1 MKTWLLLLTG
11 LIIFLS
17 GCQSVDQQ
25 PPNVLFICIDDL
37 NDWTGFLGG
46 HPDTKTPNLDKLAA
60 GSVVFSR
67 AYCPAPACNPS
78 RASIMTGV
86 RPSTSGVYINPQPW
100 RNSPK
105 LSDIQTLPQYFRA
118 HGYVAKGSGKT
129 FHGHYPDP
137 ASWDEYW
144 PSLTRQRPDD
154 PLPKARP
161 INGIPN
167 TAHFDWGPLDVSKE
181 EMSDWQV
188 ADWVIGQLEK
198 DHEKPF
204 FLACGFFRPHL
215 PWYVPREYFDK
226 FPLASISLPEVRED
240 DVNDI
245 PEAGK
250 AMIRFGDHK
259 NVTEHHQWKKAVQGY
274 LASINFVDE
283 CLGRVIEALETSQ
296 YRDNTVVVLWSDHG
310 WNLGEKQHWRKFALW
325 ENTTRTVFLMKAPGL
340 SADGE
345 FCNRPVSLV
354 NIYPTLVELCGL
366 PGNPENE
373 GRSLVPLLKDPGK
386 DWDLPSITTHGKD
399 NHAVRFEEWRM
410 IHYADGSSEL
420 YNLQNDP
427 NEWNN
432 LAGDPANEELKQSF
446 KAYMPSVNVDP
457 IPTDR

>member
-1 MKTWLLLLTG
+1 
-11 LIIFLS
+11 
-17 GCQSVDQQ
+17 
-25 PPNVLFICIDDL
+25 LFICIDDL

-46 HPDTKTPNLDKLAA
+46 HPDTRTPNLDKLAA

-86 RPSTSGVYINPQPW
+86 LPSTSGVYINPQPW

-105 LSDIQTLPQYFRA
+105 LRDIQTLPQYFRA

-144 PSLTRQRPDD
+144 PSLARQRPDD
-154 PLPKARP
+154 PLPEGRP

-167 TAHFDWGPLDVSKE
+167 TAHFDWGPLDAPKE

-188 ADWVIGQLEK
+188 ADWVIEQLEK

-204 FLACGFFRPHL
+204 FLACGFYRPHL
-215 PWYVPREYFDK
+215 PWYVPGEYFDK
-226 FPLASISLPEVRED
+226 FPLDAISLPEVKED
-240 DVNDI
+240 DVEDI
-245 PEAGK
+245 PEAGR
-250 AMIRFGDHK
+250 AMIRLGDHK

-283 CLGRVIEALETSQ
+283 CLGRVVEALDNSQ

-325 ENTTRTVFLMKAPGL
+325 ENTTRTVFLMRAPGL

-345 FCNRPVSLV
+345 VCNHPVSLV
-354 NIYPTLVELCGL
+354 NIYPTLLELCGL
-366 PGNPENE
+366 PANPENE
-373 GRSLVPLLKDPGK
+373 GQSLVPLLKNPGL

-399 NHAVRFEEWRM
+399 NHAVRFDEWRM

-420 YNLQNDP
+420 YNLLKDP
-427 NEWNN
+427 NEWTNVV
-432 LAGDPANEELKQSF
+432 GDPTYQDLQQSF
-446 KAYMPSVNVDP
+446 KSYLPSVNVDP